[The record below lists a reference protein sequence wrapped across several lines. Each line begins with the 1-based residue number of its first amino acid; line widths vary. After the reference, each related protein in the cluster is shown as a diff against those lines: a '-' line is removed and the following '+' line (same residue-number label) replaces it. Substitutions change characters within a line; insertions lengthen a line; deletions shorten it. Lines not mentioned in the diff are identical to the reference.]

1 MCGQAAPQSWQASF
15 LKASMK
21 QLVGSFLESYL
32 LLSQP
37 LPMLQAC
44 SSHPRRSLLAP
55 SCAACGRV
63 MWIKSQTISLTLSNE
78 SKVIIIF
85 VPTVCWNFSTKNL
98 DIHKSSPLSLGD
110 CLRQCVQGLPELGQ
124 DGWSW
129 FMATVGSTAE
139 TEVYI
144 CVSWHTGGQCPP
156 RSLGVWHWT
165 SQSYFCLWVDG
176 KFLTVEGGTRTQ
188 GILFSLGAD
197 VNSAHSIFKSGY
209 SWRGK

>member
-1 MCGQAAPQSWQASF
+1 MCGQAAPHSWQASF

-21 QLVGSFLESYL
+21 QLVGSSFLESYL

-63 MWIKSQTISLTLSNE
+63 MWIKSQTISLTISNE
-78 SKVIIIF
+78 SKVIIVF
-85 VPTVCWNFSTKNL
+85 VPTVWWNFSTKNL

-129 FMATVGSTAE
+129 FMATVGP
-139 TEVYI
+139 
-144 CVSWHTGGQCPP
+144 QQRP
-156 RSLGVWHWT
+156 RSIYV
-165 SQSYFCLWVDG
+165 FPD
-176 KFLTVEGGTRTQ
+176 TRV
-188 GILFSLGAD
+188 GSVLPGPLVYGAEP
-197 VNSAHSIFKSGY
+197 H
-209 SWRGK
+209 